1 MTEDQ
6 LRQQIEK
13 LTRERDAFAHSLA
26 TSNQMFMAKVKE
38 FSIIKRLSDSLLVGL
53 NRRQIC
59 TEIVDIIIDET
70 TAENCSLWLIDRT
83 LKHLALV
90 AVRGQEDGQCRYL
103 EQGLGQTLEVGRGAA
118 GWAAHHGE
126 SLLIEDVASS
136 PYFIQSESQTHIR
149 SLLCVPI
156 KANGQVIGVLNM
168 SHPDIGAFSQEHE
181 RVLQLITDQAG
192 IGLTNNNLFEEIQE
206 WSRDLERKVAERT
219 RHVKRSEE
227 RYQRAIIAGK
237 VGIWD
242 WQVGSPLIYVAS
254 NLKNMLGFGNN
265 EEMRTLKDWLNLVYS
280 RDRRGLLRQ
289 MMRQVK
295 GDQNI
300 YEGEL
305 RMRHRDGSW
314 LWFFVRAGTVRG
326 QQGRLS
332 RIYGSNTDITKRK
345 EAELELARAQEEA
358 LVNAHAAGKAE
369 FATTVLH
376 NIGNVLNSVN
386 VDSLHIRKTVENMR
400 LPQLVLACELL
411 VQNRENL
418 VHYLTQDERGSRV
431 PEYLGRVASVIARD
445 ASAVSRLSDDI
456 AGKVDLMRDI
466 IETQQNYATAT
477 HDPEP
482 QELAR
487 LVEEALKVQMDSIRK
502 RGITIRQRFSP
513 VPLVLVSASRL
524 IHVIINLIKNAVE
537 AMESVS
543 EHSRVLTLSITH
555 GEGVVRLTV
564 ADTGSGITSEHLTH
578 MFQHGFTTKKKG
590 HGFGLHYCART
601 IEVMG
606 GLIAVTSE
614 GAGKGA
620 IFTLS
625 FPTASDG
632 LCEQAAPW

>member
-13 LTRERDAFAHSLA
+13 LTRDRDAYAHSLA
-26 TSNQMFMAKVKE
+26 MSNQMFMDKVKD

-53 NRRQIC
+53 NRQQIC

-70 TAENCSLWLIDRT
+70 TAENCSLWLIDRVRKQ
-83 LKHLALV
+83 LSLV
-90 AVRGQEDGQCRYL
+90 AVRGQEDAQCRYL
-103 EQGLGQTLEVGRGAA
+103 EEGLGLTLEVGRGAA

-136 PYFIQSESQTHIR
+136 PYFIPSESQTHIR

-156 KANGQVIGVLNM
+156 KANNQVIGVLNM

-192 IGLTNNNLFEEIQE
+192 IGLTNNKLFEEIQD

-254 NLKNMLGFGNN
+254 NLKNMLGFGSH
-265 EEMRTLKDWLNLVYS
+265 EEMRTLKDWLNLVHG
-280 RDRRGLLRQ
+280 RDRRALLRQ

-295 GDQNI
+295 GEQSI

-386 VDSLHIRKTVENMR
+386 VDSLHIRKTIDNMR
-400 LPQLVLACELL
+400 LPQLVLACDLL
-411 VQNRENL
+411 VQNRDDL
-418 VHYLTQDERGSRV
+418 VRYLTSDERGSRV
-431 PEYLGRVASVIARD
+431 PEYLGRVASVISRD
-445 ASAVSRLSDDI
+445 STMLSRLSDDI

-477 HDPEP
+477 HEPEP

-487 LVEEALKVQMDSIRK
+487 LVDEALKVQMDSIRK
-502 RGITIRQRFSP
+502 RGITIRQRYSSVPP
-513 VPLVLVSASRL
+513 VVVSASRL

-537 AMESVS
+537 AMEGVS
-543 EHSRVLTLSITH
+543 EHARVLTLTI
-555 GEGVVRLTV
+555 LQ
-564 ADTGSGITSEHLTH
+564 ADTEVHLVVSDTGTGITADHLSH

-606 GLIAVTSE
+606 GSIAVSSD
-614 GAGKGA
+614 GFGKGA
-620 IFTLS
+620 VFTLS
-625 FPTASDG
+625 FPAVIEGSGQKVPT
-632 LCEQAAPW
+632 W